1 MTLYSKSLSEYSVIP
16 WISCKG
22 EEGFIENTMDIFSI
36 VNSTYAPLIFVRR
49 VNECFWWDHES
60 HMIDHVLPMSERH
73 LLEEYEVSTICL
85 MKWIDGAT
93 HLHEDLRKIS
103 NIATWKD
110 EITRGIEEPTNCRD
124 TISLEWRIF
133 ILSSS
138 NIWCITHLLQCIGES
153 LSVKSWVCGSDN
165 YFHRF
170 IKMMLQL
177 WEIPEV
183 RAFFEYIF
191 IGVSLVKNAYDSVL
205 CFYFRG
211 FLSYKKNNHPHHRI
225 PLSIY
230 KSQPVHWSHMNQA
243 HMKKPYAYKVLP

>member
-36 VNSTYAPLIFVRR
+36 VNSTYAPLIVVRR

-103 NIATWKD
+103 NIGHVEGWNHSRHWGANELPWHNQS
-110 EITRGIEEPTNCRD
+110 RVAHLH
-124 TISLEWRIF
+124 LEF
-133 ILSSS
+133 LEHMMYNSSS
-138 NIWCITHLLQCIGES
+138 P
-153 LSVKSWVCGSDN
+153 V
-165 YFHRF
+165 HR
-170 IKMMLQL
+170 
-177 WEIPEV
+177 
-183 RAFFEYIF
+183 R
-191 IGVSLVKNAYDSVL
+191 VSLCEEFSMWV
-205 CFYFRG
+205 G
-211 FLSYKKNNHPHHRI
+211 
-225 PLSIY
+225 
-230 KSQPVHWSHMNQA
+230 
-243 HMKKPYAYKVLP
+243 